1 MMLIYVFSIG
11 DLYHFKNWIIYGEK
25 KEGYL
30 KLMDPFRALSQRQYN
45 WLKNTRKV
53 KAFICFCSIECITEK
68 HSAGDFLV
76 TVTAAIGG
84 TLKTSEIKEIHY
96 SYKVNALE
104 RIA

>member
-1 MMLIYVFSIG
+1 M
-11 DLYHFKNWIIYGEK
+11 N
-25 KEGYL
+25 
-30 KLMDPFRALSQRQYN
+30 PFNALSPRQYN
-45 WLKNTRKV
+45 WLKNTKV
-53 KAFICFCSIECITEK
+53 KVFICFCSIECITEK